1 MGYMR
6 TKDKVKEYSQEEID
20 QLVVAQ
26 ADDDSAWETPIHVQP
41 IALPSLPLPT
51 ELAIRAAFMARLHRE
66 TNVEEWLV
74 HIIQERLDFEE
85 SIYGDVKRE
94 LIQYPTRE
102 HEEHHRRT
110 TQG

>member
-1 MGYMR
+1 MR
-6 TKDKVKEYSQEEID
+6 TKVKGKAYSQEEID

-26 ADDDSAWETPIHVQP
+26 ADDDAAWETPIHVQP
-41 IALPSLPLPT
+41 IALSSLPLPT
-51 ELAIRAAFMARLHRE
+51 ELASRAAFMARLHRE
-66 TNVEEWLV
+66 TTVEDWLV

-94 LIQYPTRE
+94 LIQDPTRA
-102 HEEHHRRT
+102 HEEHHRRM